1 MEKGETMKTFLG
13 VLVFALLVVSYQ
25 LTCVQDELQD
35 KTEAM
40 AELQQLNSE
49 CHAAIDVQNI
59 EIKRHA
65 ILLNEKNA
73 LLTQSA
79 NRQVEL
85 VLKQPQVS
93 SKDAAELNTWLKQN
107 FTVVANE

>member
-1 MEKGETMKTFLG
+1 MKTFMG
-13 VLVFALLVVSYQ
+13 ILVFALLVVTYQ
-25 LTCVQDELQD
+25 LTDVQEQLHV
-35 KTEAM
+35 KTELA
-40 AELQQLNSE
+40 ASLQQQNSE
-49 CHAAIDVQNI
+49 CAAAIDVQNI

-65 ILLNEKNA
+65 QLLDEKNR

-107 FTVVANE
+107 FKVANE